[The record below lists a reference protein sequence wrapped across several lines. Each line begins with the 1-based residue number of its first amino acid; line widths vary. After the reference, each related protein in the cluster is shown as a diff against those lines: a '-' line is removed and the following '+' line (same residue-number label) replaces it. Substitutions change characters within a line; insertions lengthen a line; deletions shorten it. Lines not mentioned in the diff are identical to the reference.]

1 MVLAVLVVL
10 VVLMVLVVLV
20 MVVLVVLVV
29 LVWWVCQLMCLSLTI
44 LIANFLMW
52 SFAAGQ
58 FRTNFSRFG
67 HCAGVFYDSSSKS
80 TVRGKGRRHIAIH
93 CNGFNCHD
101 LVDWFY
107 FENQ

>member
-1 MVLAVLVVL
+1 MLVVFVGVFVGVSVLVSHTLLYFV
-10 VVLMVLVVLV
+10 
-20 MVVLVVLVV
+20 
-29 LVWWVCQLMCLSLTI
+29 
-44 LIANFLMW
+44 LMW
-52 SFAAGQ
+52 SFTAGQ

-67 HCAGVFYDSSSKS
+67 HCAGFFYDSSSKS